1 MAKQDGSVT
10 ETITYVPGQH
20 DPAHVKWGNFTF
32 QANVPKEVTGNPDGT
47 SSEKLNH
54 HIIESAR
61 NNPCFVVGKDK
72 PARRDKASAPKNAR
86 EYSAYFIDW
95 LKDGHFETA
104 EELIARFAKDR
115 DLQAKCEVGPDDFAY
130 LGTLFNPRLA
140 DLAKAEALTEPQVAA
155 IWISHG
161 INQLPW

>member
-1 MAKQDGSVT
+1 MAKVT

-20 DPAHVKWGNFTF
+20 DPVHVPWGGHVFH
-32 QANVPKEVTGNPDGT
+32 ANVPKEIKGDPEGS
-47 SSEKLNH
+47 SSEKLNA

-61 NNPCFVVGKDK
+61 NNPAFVVGKDAK
-72 PARRDKASAPKNAR
+72 PKRERSALPKNAR
-86 EYSAYFIDW
+86 EYSAYFIEW
-95 LKDGHFETA
+95 LKDGHFETV
-104 EELIARFAKDR
+104 EELVARFAKDR

-161 INQLPW
+161 VNQLPW